1 MSGAERAAGGGPRA
15 AMLLTRILPPGRMG
29 GRRAALIVERNA
41 YVYRRTWLVLVS
53 GFFEPLFYLLSVGLG
68 VGAIIDTIPG
78 PGGRELPYAL
88 FVAPALL
95 AASSMNGAIFESTY
109 NVFGKIH
116 FEKTYDAILATPVGV
131 GDIALGEITWAL
143 IRGGLYTIGFL
154 VVMVA
159 MGLATSAWLLLALPA
174 AALIGFAFAATA
186 MAATTYM
193 KTWQDF
199 DRIQMV
205 LLPLFLFSGTFY
217 PVEAYPE
224 ALRVVVGV
232 TPLYQGVALIR
243 ALAVGAVEPGLLV
256 NVGYLVVMGLIG
268 LVVVARRLDHI
279 LAK

>member
-1 MSGAERAAGGGPRA
+1 MAELARAPRRA
-15 AMLLTRILPPGRMG
+15 TLLTRILPPNAIP

-53 GFFEPLFYLLSVGLG
+53 GFFEPLFYLLGVGLG
-68 VGAIIDTIPG
+68 VGAIVQTVALPSGQEIPY
-78 PGGRELPYAL
+78 PL

-95 AASSMNGAIFESTY
+95 AASSMNGAIYESTF
-109 NVFGKIH
+109 NVFAKIH
-116 FEKTYDAILATPVGV
+116 FEKTYDAILSTPIGV

-154 VVMVA
+154 GVMVF
-159 MGLATSAWLLLALPA
+159 MGFAISPWLILALPA
-174 AALIGFAFAATA
+174 AALLGFAFAAAA

-199 DRIQMV
+199 DKIQLV

-217 PVEAYPE
+217 PVEAYPD
-224 ALRVVVGV
+224 ALRTIVEV

-243 ALAVGAVEPGLLV
+243 ALTIGDVGPGLLV
-256 NVGYLVVMGLIG
+256 HVVYLAVMGLVG
-268 LVVVARRLDHI
+268 LVIVSRRLEHL

>member
-1 MSGAERAAGGGPRA
+1 MAEIASAPRRT
-15 AMLLTRILPPGRMG
+15 LLTRILPPGAIP

-68 VGAIIDTIPG
+68 VGAIVHTIGAPNG
-78 PGGRELPYAL
+78 HQIPYAL

-95 AASSMNGAIFESTY
+95 AASSMNGAIYESTF
-109 NVFGKIH
+109 NVFAKIH
-116 FEKTYDAILATPVGV
+116 FEKTYDAILSTPVGV

-143 IRGGLYTIGFL
+143 IRGALYTIGFL
-154 VVMVA
+154 GVMVVMGFVV
-159 MGLATSAWLLLALPA
+159 SPWLLLALPA

-186 MAATTYM
+186 MAATTFM

-199 DRIQMV
+199 DKIQLV

-217 PVEAYPE
+217 PVEAYPPVIRTIVE
-224 ALRVVVGV
+224 V
-232 TPLYQGVALIR
+232 TPLYQGVSLIR
-243 ALAVGAVEPGLLV
+243 ALTLGDVGAHLLV
-256 NVGYLVVMGLIG
+256 PVVYLSVMGLIG
-268 LVVVARRLDHI
+268 LVIVARRLDHL

>member
-1 MSGAERAAGGGPRA
+1 MAELTGAPRRAT
-15 AMLLTRILPPGRMG
+15 LLTRILPPGAIP

-41 YVYRRTWLVLVS
+41 YIYRRTWLVLVS
-53 GFFEPLFYLLSVGLG
+53 GFFEPLFYLLGVGLG
-68 VGAIIDTIPG
+68 VGAIVQTIAG
-78 PGGRELPYAL
+78 PGNTEIPYPL

-95 AASSMNGAIFESTY
+95 AASSMNGAIYESTF
-109 NVFGKIH
+109 NVFAKIN
-116 FEKTYDAILATPVGV
+116 FEKVYDAILATPIGV

-154 VVMVA
+154 GVMLF
-159 MGLATSAWLLLALPA
+159 MGFAISWWLVLALPA
-174 AALIGFAFAATA
+174 AA

-199 DRIQMV
+199 DKIQLI

-217 PVEAYPE
+217 PVEAYPPV
-224 ALRVVVGV
+224 LRTIVEV

-243 ALAVGAVEPGLLV
+243 ALALGDVGPGLLV
-256 NVGYLVVMGLIG
+256 HVAYLTVMGLVG
-268 LVVVARRLDHI
+268 LVIVSRRLEHL

>member
-1 MSGAERAAGGGPRA
+1 MAELARAPRRA
-15 AMLLTRILPPGRMG
+15 TLLTRILPPGTLG

-41 YVYRRTWLVLVS
+41 YIYRRTWLVLVS
-53 GFFEPLFYLLSVGLG
+53 GFFEPLFYLLGVGLG
-68 VGAIIDTIPG
+68 VGAIVQTIA
-78 PGGRELPYAL
+78 LPSGQEIPYPL

-95 AASSMNGAIFESTY
+95 AASSMNGAIYESTF
-109 NVFGKIH
+109 NVFAKIH
-116 FEKTYDAILATPVGV
+116 FEKTYDAILSTPIGV

-154 VVMVA
+154 GVMLFMGFVV
-159 MGLATSAWLLLALPA
+159 SPWLILALPA
-174 AALIGFAFAATA
+174 AALVGFAFAAAA

-199 DRIQMV
+199 DKIQLV

-217 PVEAYPE
+217 PVEAYPD
-224 ALRVVVGV
+224 ALRTIVEV

-243 ALAVGAVEPGLLV
+243 ALTIGDVGPGLLV
-256 NVGYLVVMGLIG
+256 HVVYLAVMGLVG
-268 LVVVARRLDHI
+268 LVIVSRRLKHL

>member
-1 MSGAERAAGGGPRA
+1 MAELARAPRRA
-15 AMLLTRILPPGRMG
+15 TLLTRILPPNAIP

-53 GFFEPLFYLLSVGLG
+53 GFFEPLFYLLGVGLG
-68 VGAIIDTIPG
+68 VGAIVQTIA
-78 PGGRELPYAL
+78 LPSGQEIPYPL

-95 AASSMNGAIFESTY
+95 AASSMNGAIYESTF
-109 NVFGKIH
+109 NVFAKIH
-116 FEKTYDAILATPVGV
+116 FEKTYDAILSTPIGV

-154 VVMVA
+154 GVMLF
-159 MGLATSAWLLLALPA
+159 MGFAISPWLILALPA
-174 AALIGFAFAATA
+174 AALVGFAFAAAA

-199 DRIQMV
+199 DKIQLV
-205 LLPLFLFSGTFY
+205 LLPLFLCSGTFY
-217 PVEAYPE
+217 PVEAYPD
-224 ALRVVVGV
+224 ALRAIVEV

-243 ALAVGAVEPGLLV
+243 SLTIGDVGPGLLV
-256 NVGYLVVMGLIG
+256 HVVYLAVVG
-268 LVVVARRLDHI
+268 LVGLVIVSRRLEHL

>member
-1 MSGAERAAGGGPRA
+1 MAELASPTPRRAT
-15 AMLLTRILPPGRMG
+15 LLTRILPPNAIP

-68 VGAIIDTIPG
+68 VGAIVRTIGG
-78 PGGRELPYAL
+78 PNGEPIPYAL

-95 AASSMNGAIFESTY
+95 AASSMNGAIYESTF
-109 NVFGKIH
+109 NVFAKIN

-154 VVMVA
+154 GVMVVMGFVV
-159 MGLATSAWLLLALPA
+159 SPWLVLALPA
-174 AALIGFAFAATA
+174 AALIGFAFSAAA
-186 MAATTYM
+186 MAATTFM

-199 DRIQMV
+199 DKIQLI

-217 PVEAYPE
+217 PVDAYPP
-224 ALRVVVGV
+224 ALRAFVEV
-232 TPLYQGVALIR
+232 TPLYQGVALVRSLTLGDIGPH
-243 ALAVGAVEPGLLV
+243 LIG
-256 NVGYLVVMGLIG
+256 NVVYLVVMGLIG
-268 LVVVARRLDHI
+268 LVIVARRLDHL

>member
-1 MSGAERAAGGGPRA
+1 MADVARAPRA
-15 AMLLTRILPPGRMG
+15 SLLTRILPPNAIP

-68 VGAIIDTIPG
+68 VGAIVRTIAG
-78 PGGRELPYAL
+78 PNGDPIPYAL

-95 AASSMNGAIFESTY
+95 AASSMNGAIYESTF
-109 NVFGKIH
+109 NVFAKIN
-116 FEKTYDAILATPVGV
+116 FEKTYDALLATPIGV

-154 VVMVA
+154 GVMVF
-159 MGLATSAWLLLALPA
+159 MGFAISPWLILALPA
-174 AALIGFAFAATA
+174 AALIGFAFAAAA
-186 MAATTYM
+186 MAATTFM

-199 DRIQMV
+199 DKIQLT

-217 PVEAYPE
+217 PIEAYPPV
-224 ALRVVVGV
+224 LRTIVEV
-232 TPLYQGVALIR
+232 TPLYQGVSLIR
-243 ALAVGAVEPGLLV
+243 ALALGDVGPQLLV
-256 NVGYLVVMGLIG
+256 NIVYLAVMGLIG
-268 LVVVARRLDHI
+268 LLIVARRLDHL

>member
-1 MSGAERAAGGGPRA
+1 MAELARAPRRA
-15 AMLLTRILPPGRMG
+15 TLLTRILPPNAIP

-53 GFFEPLFYLLSVGLG
+53 GFFEPLFYLLGVGLG
-68 VGAIIDTIPG
+68 VGAIVQTVALPSGQEIPY
-78 PGGRELPYAL
+78 PL

-95 AASSMNGAIFESTY
+95 AASSMNGAIYESTF
-109 NVFGKIH
+109 NVFAKIH
-116 FEKTYDAILATPVGV
+116 FEKTYDAILSTPIGV

-154 VVMVA
+154 GVMLF
-159 MGLATSAWLLLALPA
+159 MGFAISPWLILALPA
-174 AALIGFAFAATA
+174 AALVGFAFAAAA

-199 DRIQMV
+199 DKIQLV

-217 PVEAYPE
+217 PVEAYPG
-224 ALRVVVGV
+224 ALRTIVEV

-243 ALAVGAVEPGLLV
+243 ALAIGDVGPGLLV
-256 NVGYLVVMGLIG
+256 HVAYLAVMGVIG
-268 LVVVARRLDHI
+268 LVIVSRRLEHL

>member
-1 MSGAERAAGGGPRA
+1 MAELARAPRRA
-15 AMLLTRILPPGRMG
+15 TLLTRILPPNAIP

-53 GFFEPLFYLLSVGLG
+53 GFFEPLFYLLGVGLG
-68 VGAIIDTIPG
+68 VGAIVQTIA
-78 PGGRELPYAL
+78 LPSGQEITYPL

-95 AASSMNGAIFESTY
+95 AASSMNGAIYESTF
-109 NVFGKIH
+109 NVFAKIH
-116 FEKTYDAILATPVGV
+116 FEKTYDAILSTPIGV

-154 VVMVA
+154 GVMLFMGFVV
-159 MGLATSAWLLLALPA
+159 SPWLILALPA
-174 AALIGFAFAATA
+174 AALVGFAFAAAA

-199 DRIQMV
+199 DKIQLV

-217 PVEAYPE
+217 PVEAYPD
-224 ALRVVVGV
+224 ALRAIVEV

-243 ALAVGAVEPGLLV
+243 ALTIGDVGPGLLV
-256 NVGYLVVMGLIG
+256 HVVYLAVVG
-268 LVVVARRLDHI
+268 LVGLVIVSRRLEHL

>member
-1 MSGAERAAGGGPRA
+1 MAELTGAPRRAT
-15 AMLLTRILPPGRMG
+15 LLTRILPPGAIP

-41 YVYRRTWLVLVS
+41 YIYRRTWLVLVS
-53 GFFEPLFYLLSVGLG
+53 GFFEPLFYLLGVGLG
-68 VGAIIDTIPG
+68 VGAIVQTIAG
-78 PGGRELPYAL
+78 PGNTEIPYPL

-95 AASSMNGAIFESTY
+95 AASSMNGAIYESTF
-109 NVFGKIH
+109 NVFAKIN
-116 FEKTYDAILATPVGV
+116 FEKVYDAILATPIGV

-154 VVMVA
+154 GVMLF
-159 MGLATSAWLLLALPA
+159 MGFAISWWLVLALPA

-199 DRIQMV
+199 DKIQLI

-217 PVEAYPE
+217 PVEAYPPV
-224 ALRVVVGV
+224 LRTIVEV

-243 ALAVGAVEPGLLV
+243 ALALGDVGPGLLV
-256 NVGYLVVMGLIG
+256 HVAYLTVMGLVG
-268 LVVVARRLDHI
+268 LVIVSRRLEHL

>member
-1 MSGAERAAGGGPRA
+1 MAELARPRRAT
-15 AMLLTRILPPGRMG
+15 LVTRIFPPQAIP

-68 VGAIIDTIPG
+68 VGAIVQTVPG
-78 PGGRELPYAL
+78 PNGQPISYAL

-95 AASSMNGAIFESTY
+95 AASSMNGAIYESTF
-109 NVFGKIH
+109 NVFAKIH
-116 FEKTYDAILATPVGV
+116 FEKTYDALLATPIGV

-154 VVMVA
+154 GVMVVMGFA
-159 MGLATSAWLLLALPA
+159 ISPWLILALPA
-174 AALIGFAFAATA
+174 AALIGFAFSASA
-186 MAATTYM
+186 MAATTFM

-199 DRIQMV
+199 DKIQLL

-217 PVEAYPE
+217 PIEAYPPV
-224 ALRVVVGV
+224 LRSVVEV
-232 TPLYQGVALIR
+232 TPLYQGVSLIR
-243 ALAVGAVEPGLLV
+243 ALTLGDVGPHLLV
-256 NVGYLVVMGLIG
+256 NVAYLSVMGLIG
-268 LVVVARRLDHI
+268 LVIVARRLDHL

>member
-1 MSGAERAAGGGPRA
+1 MAELARAPRRA
-15 AMLLTRILPPGRMG
+15 TLLTRILPPGTLG

-41 YVYRRTWLVLVS
+41 YIYRRTWLVLVS
-53 GFFEPLFYLLSVGLG
+53 GFFEPLFYLLGVGLG
-68 VGAIIDTIPG
+68 VGAIVQTIA
-78 PGGRELPYAL
+78 LPSGQEIPYPL

-95 AASSMNGAIFESTY
+95 AASSMNGAIYESTF
-109 NVFGKIH
+109 NVFAKIH
-116 FEKTYDAILATPVGV
+116 FEKTYDAILSTPIGV

-154 VVMVA
+154 GVMVF
-159 MGLATSAWLLLALPA
+159 MGFAISPWLILALPA
-174 AALIGFAFAATA
+174 AALVGFAFAAAA

-199 DRIQMV
+199 DKIQLV

-217 PVEAYPE
+217 PVEAYPD
-224 ALRVVVGV
+224 ALRTIVEV

-243 ALAVGAVEPGLLV
+243 ALTIGDVGPGLLV
-256 NVGYLVVMGLIG
+256 HVVYLAVVG
-268 LVVVARRLDHI
+268 LVGLVIVSRRLEHL

>member
-1 MSGAERAAGGGPRA
+1 MAVRETAAPRRAG
-15 AMLLTRILPPGRMG
+15 LLTRILPPGAIG

-41 YVYRRTWLVLVS
+41 YIYRRTWLVLVS
-53 GFFEPLFYLLSVGLG
+53 GFFEPLFYLLGVGLG
-68 VGAIIDTIPG
+68 VGAIVRTIEG
-78 PGGRELPYAL
+78 PGGGPIPYAL

-95 AASSMNGAIFESTY
+95 AASSMNGAIYESTF
-109 NVFGKIH
+109 NVFAKIH
-116 FEKTYDAILATPVGV
+116 FEKVYDAILATPIGV
-131 GDIALGEITWAL
+131 GDIALGEIAWAL

-154 VVMVA
+154 IVMIV
-159 MGLATSAWLLLALPA
+159 MGLAISPWLVLALPA

-199 DRIQMV
+199 DKIQLV

-217 PVEAYPE
+217 PVEAYPGV
-224 ALRVVVGV
+224 LRTIVEL

-243 ALAVGAVEPGLLV
+243 ALTVGVVEPGLLV
-256 NVGYLVVMGLIG
+256 HVAYLIVMGLVG
-268 LVVVARRLDHI
+268 LVIVSRRLEHL

>member
-1 MSGAERAAGGGPRA
+1 MAVGETAAPRRAG
-15 AMLLTRILPPGRMG
+15 LLTRILPPGAIG

-41 YVYRRTWLVLVS
+41 YIYRRTWLVLVS
-53 GFFEPLFYLLSVGLG
+53 GFFEPLFYLLGVGLG
-68 VGAIIDTIPG
+68 VGAIVRTIAG
-78 PGGRELPYAL
+78 PGGGEIPYAL

-95 AASSMNGAIFESTY
+95 AASSMNGAIYESTF
-109 NVFGKIH
+109 NVFAKIH
-116 FEKTYDAILATPVGV
+116 FEKVYDAILATPIGV
-131 GDIALGEITWAL
+131 GDIALGEIAWAL

-154 VVMVA
+154 IVMIV
-159 MGLATSAWLLLALPA
+159 MGLAISPWLVLALPA

-199 DRIQMV
+199 DKIQLV

-217 PVEAYPE
+217 PVEAYPGV
-224 ALRVVVGV
+224 LRTIVEL

-243 ALAVGAVEPGLLV
+243 ALTVGVVEPGLLV
-256 NVGYLVVMGLIG
+256 HVAYLIVMGLVG
-268 LVVVARRLDHI
+268 LVIVSRRLEHL

>member
-1 MSGAERAAGGGPRA
+1 MAELSTGAPRRATF
-15 AMLLTRILPPGRMG
+15 LTRILPPNAIP

-53 GFFEPLFYLLSVGLG
+53 GFFEPLFYLLGVGLG
-68 VGAIIDTIPG
+68 VGAIVQTIA
-78 PGGRELPYAL
+78 LPSGQEIPYPL

-95 AASSMNGAIFESTY
+95 AASSMNGAIYESTF
-109 NVFGKIH
+109 NVFAKIH
-116 FEKTYDAILATPVGV
+116 FEKTYDAILSTPIGV

-154 VVMVA
+154 GVMLFMGFVV
-159 MGLATSAWLLLALPA
+159 SPWLILALPA
-174 AALIGFAFAATA
+174 AALVGFAFAAAA

-199 DRIQMV
+199 DKIQLV

-217 PVEAYPE
+217 PVEAYPD
-224 ALRVVVGV
+224 ALRAIVEV

-243 ALAVGAVEPGLLV
+243 ALTIGDVGPGLLV
-256 NVGYLVVMGLIG
+256 HVVYLAVVG
-268 LVVVARRLDHI
+268 LVGLVIVSRRLEHL